1 MTLIAQ
7 DVIDTLQTREELA
20 DAGRALALDLDTGR
34 FALGDVGMRCATV
47 YGENSLGTLASDI
60 GLARAHAFRP
70 VLKQFVPTHTINLTE
85 IAEGKSA

>member
-20 DAGRALALDLDTGR
+20 
-34 FALGDVGMRCATV
+34 
-47 YGENSLGTLASDI
+47 SDI
-60 GLARAHAFRP
+60 GLARAHTFRP

>member
-20 DAGRALALDLDTGR
+20 DAGRA
-34 FALGDVGMRCATV
+34 
-47 YGENSLGTLASDI
+47 
-60 GLARAHAFRP
+60 RAHTFRP

-85 IAEGKSA
+85 LAEGKSA